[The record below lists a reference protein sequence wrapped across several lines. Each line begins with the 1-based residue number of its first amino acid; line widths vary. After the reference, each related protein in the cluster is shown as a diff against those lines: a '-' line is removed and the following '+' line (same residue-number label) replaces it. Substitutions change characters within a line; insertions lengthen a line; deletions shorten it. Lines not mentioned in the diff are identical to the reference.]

1 MNKVYGLKFRF
12 GIWLVELGSR
22 IADVDF
28 DIEFDAD
35 WDECGDEGCCG

>member
-1 MNKVYGLKFRF
+1 MNRVYGLRFRF